1 MEKGLKKRI
10 SPAAGWFLAGVV
22 IMVCTLAVVIFATG
36 GKTGLL
42 VDTQAMEQSAED
54 LFAAIRT
61 GDLSQV
67 SGCLAGSPEL
77 GDGVVQDN
85 GAQGQLYT
93 AFLDSLTW
101 EQTGVCRADREKVA
115 LDGRVRCLDLSAVL
129 EKLNTIAPALLEE
142 RGALAEDESEIYDDE
157 HNYRE
162 DFLSGV
168 LADGTAQALKE
179 SDAMLEMDITLTFLR
194 TDDGWKI
201 ELSDGL
207 VSILGG
213 CISGWEG

>member
-22 IMVCTLAVVIFATG
+22 IMVCTLGVVIFATG
-36 GKTGLL
+36 GRTGLL
-42 VDTQAMEQSAED
+42 VDTRAMEQSAED

-61 GDLSQV
+61 GEPAAV
-67 SGCLAGSPEL
+67 SEYLAGQPQL
-77 GDGVVQDN
+77 GEPVEQENTAGSK
-85 GAQGQLYT
+85 LYY

-101 EQTGVCRADREKVA
+101 EQTGACRADREKVA
-115 LDGRVRCLDLSAVL
+115 LEGRVRCLDLSAVL

-142 RGALAEDESEIYDDE
+142 RGALAEDESEIYDDD

-194 TDDGWKI
+194 TDGGWKI